1 MNEPF
6 WIMQGY
12 EIYIWPSY
20 VLTLL
25 SLVLL
30 FVHST
35 KQSQKAK
42 KLLKQLSEKKLNFKI
57 QIDVKQ
63 MNPKYRRLF
72 ITIIILLTL
81 GLATKLI
88 LIALED
94 NIVYFYTPN
103 DLIEK
108 FGDTQNIQNKIR
120 IGGLVLES
128 SIKKEGKKS
137 IFIIT
142 DRKKEVKVVFDGSL
156 PDLFREGQG
165 IVAEGIFKNNNF
177 IASEVLAKHDENYMP
192 PEVADALKKNNVWK
206 GDAD

>member
-1 MNEPF
+1 
-6 WIMQGY
+6 
-12 EIYIWPSY
+12 
-20 VLTLL
+20 
-25 SLVLL
+25 
-30 FVHST
+30 
-35 KQSQKAK
+35 
-42 KLLKQLSEKKLNFKI
+42 
-57 QIDVKQ
+57 

-72 ITIIILLTL
+72 ITVIIVLTL

-88 LIALED
+88 LMALED

-108 FGDTQNIQNKIR
+108 FGDTKNIQNKIR

-128 SIKKEGKKS
+128 SIKKEGEKT
-137 IFIIT
+137 IFMIT
-142 DRKKEVKVVFDGSL
+142 DRKKEVKVLFEGPL

-165 IVAEGIFKNNNF
+165 IVAEGMFQDNNF

-206 GDAD
+206 GNSD

>member
-1 MNEPF
+1 
-6 WIMQGY
+6 
-12 EIYIWPSY
+12 
-20 VLTLL
+20 
-25 SLVLL
+25 
-30 FVHST
+30 
-35 KQSQKAK
+35 
-42 KLLKQLSEKKLNFKI
+42 
-57 QIDVKQ
+57 

-72 ITIIILLTL
+72 ITIIIVLTL

-88 LIALED
+88 LMALED

-108 FGDTQNIQNKIR
+108 FGDTKNIQNKIR

-128 SIKKEGKKS
+128 SIKKEGEKT

-142 DRKKEVKVVFDGSL
+142 DRKKEVKVVFEGSL

>member
-1 MNEPF
+1 MN
-6 WIMQGY
+6 
-12 EIYIWPSY
+12 
-20 VLTLL
+20 
-25 SLVLL
+25 
-30 FVHST
+30 
-35 KQSQKAK
+35 A
-42 KLLKQLSEKKLNFKI
+42 
-57 QIDVKQ
+57 
-63 MNPKYRRLF
+63 KYRRLF
-72 ITIIILLTL
+72 ITITIILTL

-88 LIALED
+88 LMALED

-108 FGDTQNIQNKIR
+108 FGDTNNIQNKIR

-128 SIKKEGKKS
+128 SIKKEGEKS

-206 GDAD
+206 GDSD

>member
-1 MNEPF
+1 
-6 WIMQGY
+6 
-12 EIYIWPSY
+12 
-20 VLTLL
+20 
-25 SLVLL
+25 
-30 FVHST
+30 
-35 KQSQKAK
+35 
-42 KLLKQLSEKKLNFKI
+42 
-57 QIDVKQ
+57 

-72 ITIIILLTL
+72 ITIIIVLTL

-88 LIALED
+88 LMALED

-120 IGGLVLES
+120 IGGLVLER
-128 SIKKEGKKS
+128 SIKKEGEKT
-137 IFIIT
+137 IFMIT
-142 DRKKEVKVVFDGSL
+142 DRKKEVKVVFKGPL

-165 IVAEGIFKNNNF
+165 IVAEGMFQNNNF

>member
-1 MNEPF
+1 
-6 WIMQGY
+6 
-12 EIYIWPSY
+12 
-20 VLTLL
+20 
-25 SLVLL
+25 
-30 FVHST
+30 
-35 KQSQKAK
+35 
-42 KLLKQLSEKKLNFKI
+42 
-57 QIDVKQ
+57 

-72 ITIIILLTL
+72 ITVIIVLTL
-81 GLATKLI
+81 GLATKLS
-88 LIALED
+88 LMALED

-128 SIKKEGKKS
+128 SIKKEGEKT
-137 IFIIT
+137 IFMIT
-142 DRKKEVKVVFDGSL
+142 DRKKEVRVVFDGPL

-165 IVAEGIFKNNNF
+165 IVAEGMFQNNNF

>member
-1 MNEPF
+1 MN
-6 WIMQGY
+6 
-12 EIYIWPSY
+12 
-20 VLTLL
+20 
-25 SLVLL
+25 
-30 FVHST
+30 
-35 KQSQKAK
+35 A
-42 KLLKQLSEKKLNFKI
+42 
-57 QIDVKQ
+57 
-63 MNPKYRRLF
+63 KYRRLF
-72 ITIIILLTL
+72 ITIIIILTL

-88 LIALED
+88 LMALED

-108 FGDTQNIQNKIR
+108 FGDTQNIQKKIR

-128 SIKKEGKKS
+128 SIKKEGEKT
-137 IFIIT
+137 IFMIT
-142 DRKKEVKVVFDGSL
+142 DRKKEVKIEFNGPL

-206 GDAD
+206 GNSD